1 MKTSNPH
8 TSLLS
13 RRLTPSALLTIG
25 VLGLALGL
33 SACGDIEYRC
43 PLDPNKKPDSP
54 TACAGMKEALAGAQ
68 RGTGGKLSVLV
79 DDKGRLVPTALATGA
94 PALPLGYAPGA
105 AAGGPG
111 PYVPATGE
119 PVFRE
124 PEVFKVEASAFV
136 DANGNLHDAHN
147 AWFATP
153 GRWSYGTVAQPG
165 DSDDLLRPAGPG
177 STPPGKVVQDA
188 GPGIKRPGNNSN
200 PFGAPGGSN
209 SLSNKTQ
216 SALANLSNVA
226 NSAVRNAQ
234 SGQAGSAL
242 ASATSALAPS
252 APGVTAPAV
261 TLGN

>member
-25 VLGLALGL
+25 VLGMALGL

-43 PLDPNKKPDSP
+43 PLDPNKKPESP
-54 TACAGMKEALAGAQ
+54 TACAGMKDALAGAQ

-79 DDKGRLVPTALATGA
+79 DDKGRLVPTALSTGS

-124 PEVFKVEASAFV
+124 PQVFKVEASAFV

-153 GRWSYGTVAQPG
+153 GRWSYGSVAQAG
-165 DSDDLLRPAGPG
+165 DSDDILRPAGPG
-177 STPPGKVVQDA
+177 SSPPGKVVQEA
-188 GPGIKRPGNNSN
+188 GPGVKKPGAAS
-200 PFGAPGGSN
+200 PFGAPGGGN
-209 SLSNKTQ
+209 SAVGNKAQ
-216 SALANLSNVA
+216 SALSNLSNVA
-226 NSAVRNAQ
+226 NSAVHNAQ
-234 SGQAGSAL
+234 SGGAGNAL
-242 ASATSALAPS
+242 ANATSALAPS
-252 APGVTAPAV
+252 TPGVTAPALS
-261 TLGN
+261 LGN